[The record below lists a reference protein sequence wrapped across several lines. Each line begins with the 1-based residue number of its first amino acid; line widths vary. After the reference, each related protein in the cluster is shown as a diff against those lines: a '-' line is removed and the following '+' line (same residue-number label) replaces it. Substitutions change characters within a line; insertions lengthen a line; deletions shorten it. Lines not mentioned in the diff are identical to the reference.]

1 MSIAGTVSLLGP
13 LPGTFPP
20 PPNPTPGHLYT
31 SVFLPAFAK
40 KPADYV
46 IAKKGGFTSEWG
58 HHPASWYAG
67 NAGLDMNRDG
77 SIQIEELGKRIKD
90 KQKAFGI
97 GGGSAVQVSSID
109 SSEDLAPSGGG
120 PSGPSG
126 DDTQPPSAQMKP
138 AGKSK
143 PLPPPSRGQK
153 LSDLYAQQEAR
164 AGRGPSSS
172 PGAEGANPGALNTPN
187 SNDLPPI
194 DANAMISMEK
204 IKVLGLTVV

>member
-1 MSIAGTVSLLGP
+1 MLLLKKVDLLVS
-13 LPGTFPP
+13 
-20 PPNPTPGHLYT
+20 
-31 SVFLPAFAK
+31 
-40 KPADYV
+40 
-46 IAKKGGFTSEWG
+46 WG

-120 PSGPSG
+120 GLAGPSG

-138 AGKSK
+138 AG
-143 PLPPPSRGQK
+143 G
-153 LSDLYAQQEAR
+153 
-164 AGRGPSSS
+164 
-172 PGAEGANPGALNTPN
+172 
-187 SNDLPPI
+187 I
-194 DANAMISMEK
+194 
-204 IKVLGLTVV
+204 